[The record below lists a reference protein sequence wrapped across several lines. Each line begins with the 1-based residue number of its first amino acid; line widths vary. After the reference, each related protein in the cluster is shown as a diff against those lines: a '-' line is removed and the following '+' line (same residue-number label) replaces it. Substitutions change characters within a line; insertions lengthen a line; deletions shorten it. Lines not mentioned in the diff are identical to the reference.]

1 MANEIEV
8 GAILEGKVT
17 GITKFGAFVSLPG
30 GKSGLVHISEIAYS
44 YVSDVSDHLSE
55 GQDVKVKVISIDEN
69 NRINL
74 SIKRALPAAA
84 ASGPRVTGA
93 ASGARDLVPRATG
106 TAAASPAVLPTRR
119 LPRSPR
125 PLTTCS
131 NSSCPIRTASS
142 PAAFPTSPPAA
153 ATTAA
158 GADTSKVQRRANKI
172 ARRLLRSKKD
182 APSIRQRA
190 HKGAAASVF
199 APKGRMEWANPGPGA
214 FRP

>member
-74 SIKRALPAAA
+74 SIKRALP
-84 ASGPRVTGA
+84 P
-93 ASGARDLVPRATG
+93 P
-106 TAAASPAVLPTRR
+106 
-119 LPRSPR
+119 PR
-125 PLTTCS
+125 PAFS
-131 NSSCPIRTASS
+131 GRGGQRPQGDRGGFRSQGSRPQGDRDRSSQPSR
-142 PAAFPTSPPAA
+142 PPHPPA
-153 ATTAA
+153 
-158 GADTSKVQRRANKI
+158 SKEPKTFDDMLKQFMSESD
-172 ARRLLRSKKD
+172 SKMS
-182 APSIRQRA
+182 SIRA
-190 HKGAAASVF
+190 YSDHKT
-199 APKGRMEWANPGPGA
+199 KTRK
-214 FRP
+214 R

>member
-74 SIKRALPAAA
+74 SIKRALP
-84 ASGPRVTGA
+84 PP
-93 ASGARDLVPRATG
+93 PRAAHAG
-106 TAAASPAVLPTRR
+106 RGA
-119 LPRSPR
+119 SPR
-125 PLTTCS
+125 PQGD
-131 NSSCPIRTASS
+131 RGAYRGASERGPRPHQS
-142 PAAFPTSPPAA
+142 GAPQGERPPQNRPPRPAPPKEPK
-153 ATTAA
+153 TF
-158 GADTSKVQRRANKI
+158 DDMLKQFMSDSDSKLSGRYSDKP
-172 ARRLLRSKKD
+172 ARRRNNG
-182 APSIRQRA
+182 R
-190 HKGAAASVF
+190 KG
-199 APKGRMEWANPGPGA
+199 
-214 FRP
+214 